1 MGDRRQ
7 VARPRRRSETAH
19 APAEQQPGAPVAS
32 SDLAVNDLGQALDP
46 KSGLWHSAKALGVV
60 GERPQ
65 ASSKVTFVGFSA
77 SQDVSYKKDDRALR
91 RRVSSAD
98 LMREQEAAIWGGSTV
113 GHREDPG
120 EADEE
125 APPRVPRALVGL
137 VARSRLVG
145 AGGRRRDGRRV
156 REGAAARHPAGG
168 PPGRAAEA
176 APGRSPFARDLQS
189 AASEQLADTFVFSHP
204 DPQST
209 VSTNIFLNIHTH
221 THTHTPASSVRAGQ
235 RPATRSQSAEM
246 QIADGALIAGQ
257 QGQHT

>member
-1 MGDRRQ
+1 M
-7 VARPRRRSETAH
+7 
-19 APAEQQPGAPVAS
+19 AS

-91 RRVSSAD
+91 CRVSSAD

-176 APGRSPFARDLQS
+176 APGRSPFACDLQS

-209 VSTNIFLNIHTH
+209 VPTNIY
-221 THTHTPASSVRAGQ
+221 S
-235 RPATRSQSAEM
+235 
-246 QIADGALIAGQ
+246 
-257 QGQHT
+257 

>member
-1 MGDRRQ
+1 MFTGIISAIGDVVLNRAPRSNAGKPVYADCRQ

-209 VSTNIFLNIHTH
+209 VSTNIY
-221 THTHTPASSVRAGQ
+221 S
-235 RPATRSQSAEM
+235 
-246 QIADGALIAGQ
+246 
-257 QGQHT
+257 